1 MPALHLNQD
10 EDAARMLIQTVAGN
24 YEGFTPREIKLARTA
39 REAKAMMGN
48 PSEETLKKA
57 VSAGAIDN
65 VPFDVAAVG
74 NSRQIYG
81 PALEDVRGKTPRKK
95 PDRVEVKNVDIP
107 RLVAERL
114 KYLTMAADIFF
125 VDKIPF
131 LLTVTR
137 GLHFLTA
144 EYTPSRTAP
153 KLAEHLKKVLRV

>member
-81 PALEDVRGKTPRKK
+81 PALEDVRGKTPRQR
-95 PDRVEVKNVDIP
+95 PDRVEVKHVDIP
-107 RLVAERL
+107 RSVAERL

-131 LLTVTR
+131 
-137 GLHFLTA
+137 
-144 EYTPSRTAP
+144 Y
-153 KLAEHLKKVLRV
+153 